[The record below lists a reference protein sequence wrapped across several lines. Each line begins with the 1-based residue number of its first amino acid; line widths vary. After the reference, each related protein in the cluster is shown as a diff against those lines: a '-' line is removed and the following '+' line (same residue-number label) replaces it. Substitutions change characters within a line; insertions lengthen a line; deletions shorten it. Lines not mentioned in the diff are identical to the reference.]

1 MAGGLQRGFP
11 ELAVAVKLL
20 WRAAGAGEPDMRA
33 FAAGTARA
41 SRSKSVWFSAAMATW
56 FRDASGASSTR
67 TPISESSAKPLA
79 ITASRGVETPRWF
92 LKKNATRIDCR
103 PARMERGKRNLAT
116 KLLILTIDP
125 KGQLTR
131 G

>member
-67 TPISESSAKPLA
+67 TPISEASAKPLA

-92 LKKNATRIDCR
+92 LKKNATSIDWPPR
-103 PARMERGKRNLAT
+103 PDGER
-116 KLLILTIDP
+116 
-125 KGQLTR
+125 
-131 G
+131 